1 MNENTPEHY
10 RTHGMECIKE
20 MLLVFGKE
28 ATLNFCK
35 LNVWK
40 YRYRAGA
47 KGGDEDQKK
56 ADNYMKII
64 ADIENGLY
72 DSNVY
77 ECSDGTDGRDD
88 ECYTVLMELIN
99 EHFGKQVEK

>member
-20 MLLVFGKE
+20 MMLVFGKE

-47 KGGDEDQKK
+47 ILYMINRNHPRDVLIKTRPRWCPLKG
-56 ADNYMKII
+56 M
-64 ADIENGLY
+64 
-72 DSNVY
+72 
-77 ECSDGTDGRDD
+77 R
-88 ECYTVLMELIN
+88 N
-99 EHFGKQVEK
+99 EERRG

>member
-1 MNENTPEHY
+1 MNENTPKHY
-10 RTHGMECIKE
+10 KAHGMECIKE

-47 KGGDEDQKK
+47 KGGDEDQRK

-72 DSNVY
+72 DSSVY
-77 ECSDGTDGRDD
+77 ECSDGRK
-88 ECYTVLMELIN
+88 YV
-99 EHFGKQVEK
+99 V

>member
-1 MNENTPEHY
+1 MNENTPDHY

-47 KGGDEDQKK
+47 KGGDEDQRK
-56 ADNYMKII
+56 ADSYMIII

-72 DSNVY
+72 DSSVY
-77 ECSDGTDGRDD
+77 ECSDGRK
-88 ECYTVLMELIN
+88 YV
-99 EHFGKQVEK
+99 V